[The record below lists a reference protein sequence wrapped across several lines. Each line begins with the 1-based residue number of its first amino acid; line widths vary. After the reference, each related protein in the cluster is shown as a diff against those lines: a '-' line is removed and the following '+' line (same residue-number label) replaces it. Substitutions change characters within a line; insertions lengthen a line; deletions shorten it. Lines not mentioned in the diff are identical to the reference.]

1 MVVSIILIVLFVG
14 LGFLFSK
21 GKGEFLLAGYNTMS
35 AAEKEKYDMV
45 AICKFM
51 GKMMYALSFSML
63 FWALSDVVRM
73 TWLLYFGLTLFLG
86 IIIFMIIYTNTGNRF
101 KSKKTHK

>member
-51 GKMMYALSFSML
+51 GKMMYGFSFSVL
-63 FWALSDVVRM
+63 LWGISALLDSQ
-73 TWLLYFGLTLFLG
+73 LYFVIGMIIFVLFLVWTLVY
-86 IIIFMIIYTNTGNRF
+86 MNTGNRF
-101 KSKKTHK
+101 KKNSN